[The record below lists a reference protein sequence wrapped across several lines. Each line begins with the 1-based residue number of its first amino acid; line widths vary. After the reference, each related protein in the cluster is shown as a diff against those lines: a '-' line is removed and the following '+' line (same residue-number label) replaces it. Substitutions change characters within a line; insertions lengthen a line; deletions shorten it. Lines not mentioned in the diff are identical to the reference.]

1 VKQMQ
6 DPAHKSHTEQ
16 WLADMASD
24 AAPGGKID
32 RGPVET
38 LASKAG
44 HAPPK
49 RNRKGGRVPPIGA
62 AQTRKL

>member
-1 VKQMQ
+1 MQ
-6 DPAHKSHTEQ
+6 DPAHKAHFEQ
-16 WLADMASD
+16 WSKDMASD
-24 AAPGGKID
+24 APGPGGGRID

-38 LASKAG
+38 LASKPG

-49 RNRKGGRVPPIGA
+49 RNRKAGRVPPIGA